1 VIPRSGPP
9 DPRSV
14 LFVCSLNA
22 IRSPMA
28 AALLKHL
35 RGSRVHVR
43 SAGIREGAAVDGF
56 AVAVMGELGID
67 IKDHKPL
74 ALAEL
79 DDGNF
84 DLIVTL
90 SPEAHHQA
98 LELTRHQAV
107 AVEYWP
113 IADPT
118 VVDGPREARLDAY
131 REVRDGLLKRIR
143 ARFPGPL
150 VPKF

>member
-1 VIPRSGPP
+1 VIPRSGPA

-14 LFVCSLNA
+14 LFLCSLNA

-43 SAGIREGAAVDGF
+43 SAGIRDGATVDGF

-79 DDGNF
+79 DDTTF
-84 DLIVTL
+84 DLVVTL

-98 LELTRHQAV
+98 LELTRHQAI

-118 VVDGPREARLDAY
+118 VVDGPRDARLDAY